1 VGFPH
6 VERWPLSSCYEDS
19 IQAYHPL
26 LRLRCCH
33 AEFTEV
39 SFSMLKIIAFNSFRG
54 GTGKS
59 NIVSNVA
66 VTLASMGN
74 RVGVMDLDLPSPGI
88 HILFGLNQDELEYTL
103 NSFLWGDCDIRE
115 ASYDVTPVDIKASG
129 QGCVFLTPASMYG
142 DDINRVVEERYAID
156 RLSGG
161 INKMAEVLDLDFLL
175 LDTHPGVNEETLLA
189 MALVDR
195 LVLVL
200 RPDSQ
205 DFQGTAVTADVSRHL
220 EVPKILMLLN
230 RVLDAIDKQQLQEV
244 VTKTYDLP
252 ILGVLPNADE
262 VMLLGSRDVFC
273 TKYPDHPFSQ
283 ELRSICETLVT
294 I

>member
-1 VGFPH
+1 
-6 VERWPLSSCYEDS
+6 
-19 IQAYHPL
+19 
-26 LRLRCCH
+26 
-33 AEFTEV
+33 
-39 SFSMLKIIAFNSFRG
+39 MLKIIAFNSFRG

-66 VTLASMGN
+66 VMLATMGK

-103 NSFLWGDCDIRE
+103 NSFLWGDCDIRS
-115 ASYDVTPVDIKASG
+115 ASYDVTPADIKASG
-129 QGCVFLTPASMYG
+129 EGCIFFAPASMYG
-142 DDINRVVEERYAID
+142 DDINRMLEERYAID

-161 INKMAEVLDLDFLL
+161 INEMAEVFDLDFLL

-195 LVLVL
+195 LVLVM

-220 EVPKILMLLN
+220 EVPKILMLIN
-230 RVLDAIDKQQLQEV
+230 RVMDAIDRRQLEEV
-244 VTKTYDLP
+244 VTKTYNLP

-262 VMLLGSRDVFC
+262 IMLLGSRDIFC
-273 TKYPDHPFSQ
+273 VKYPDHPFSQ
-283 ELRSICETLVT
+283 ELWGICETLLT
-294 I
+294 A